1 MLRQTTTDMP
11 NKFKGTYMT
20 KITRRSLVGH
30 AAIGL
35 AAYGALTAP
44 ASAQLVYKSTDWN
57 LAEFDRLVKHPARVK
72 QVFDEIQ
79 IGGGRFLNNI
89 KNSLNG
95 LHFGFNIPMDQI
107 KIVSATHGP
116 ANMLN
121 FDDYVW
127 KKYRVG
133 EWLKVDD
140 PATGQPAVRNTFLV
154 RKSAADGKG
163 APPDPND
170 ENSSLQDTSIQA
182 LQARGVQFLC
192 CHTATEEQ
200 ARALIKQWSLTQPP
214 EEVVKDLL
222 AHTVPGVLVVAA
234 MVAAIALLQSEGH
247 YTYVTV

>member
-1 MLRQTTTDMP
+1 
-11 NKFKGTYMT
+11 MT
-20 KITRRSLVGH
+20 MVTRRSLVGH

-35 AAYGALTAP
+35 ATFSAMTAP
-44 ASAQLVYKSTDWN
+44 ADAQLVYKTTEWN
-57 LAEFDRLVKHPARVK
+57 LAEFDRLVKNRARVK
-72 QVFDEIQ
+72 QVFDVTQ
-79 IGGGRFLNNI
+79 IGGGRFLNNV

-95 LHFGFNIPMDQI
+95 LHFSFGVAADQI
-107 KIVSATHGP
+107 KILCGLHGP

-140 PATGQPAVRNTFLV
+140 PATGQPAVRNPFLV
-154 RKSAADGKG
+154 SKAGMGASGASQDPSDEKS
-163 APPDPND
+163 
-170 ENSSLQDTSIQA
+170 SFQDTSIQT
-182 LQARGVQFLC
+182 LQSRGVQFLC

-200 ARALIKQWSLTQPP
+200 ARVLIKQYGLAQQP

-222 AHTVPGVLVVAA
+222 AHTVPGVLVIAA

-247 YTYVTV
+247 YSYVTV